1 MKKIMKL
8 AFILLMSLT
17 ILAPTSLPIAGNLKT
32 AEAATTIKINKRTL
46 TLEKGKTYNLK
57 ITGTTKKVTWSSSKK
72 AVATVSSKGKVT
84 AKTVGTSTITATIG
98 TTKLTCKVTVK
109 EPANPYLKDAPFNAV
124 EFPINN
130 ISLVLPEDWKI
141 DQVPSDEKYT
151 ATLYVPDA
159 TYNSSIIIE
168 ITLTNEEATDYSE
181 YKEDFKN
188 ITEEYLK
195 QVLQASIGATPFEMS
210 DFTQSDFKANMGYM
224 YRTEYNLAILGLT
237 VKQIIYDFYLDNY
250 FIEVTVTD
258 ADKLDLDSTAQYI
271 LNSIIIR

>member
-8 AFILLMSLT
+8 AFILLMMLT

-46 TLEKGKTYNLK
+46 TLEKGKTYTLK
-57 ITGTTKKVTWSSSKK
+57 ISGTTKKVTWSSSKK

-109 EPANPYLKDAPFNAV
+109 EPANPYLKGAPFNAV

-130 ISLVLPEDWKI
+130 ISLVLPADWDIIPIEGEGKF
-141 DQVPSDEKYT
+141 T
-151 ATLYVPDA
+151 ATLSVPDV
-159 TYNSSIIIE
+159 NSNIIID
-168 ITLTNEEATDYSE
+168 ITFTNAAATDYSE
-181 YKEDFKN
+181 YKEQFKA
-188 ITEEYLK
+188 ITEEYMK
-195 QVLQASIGATPFEMS
+195 QVLEASLGGITVEIS
-210 DFTQSDFKANMGYM
+210 DFAQSDFKANMGYM
-224 YRTEYNLAILGLT
+224 FRTDYNIT
-237 VKQIIYDFYLDNY
+237 VVGITMNQVIYDFYIDQY

-258 ADKLDLDSTAQYI
+258 ADNLDLDSTAQYI